1 MEQKFMQVCIN
12 LAQKAKKSGDVP
24 VGAVI
29 VKDGKIIA
37 KGYNKKNKLKNCTA
51 HAEMIAISKAN
62 KKFKDFRLDGCDMYV
77 TFEPCVMC
85 LGAILS
91 ARIDTLY
98 FGAYDRRFGSVD
110 YVSTMPFNHKLNV
123 VGGVMESECSKL
135 LTDFFVEI
143 RNDSDKDIKSN

>member
-1 MEQKFMQVCIN
+1 MEQNYMKICLK
-12 LAQKAKKSGDVP
+12 LAQKAKKAGDVP

-62 KKFKDFRLDGCDMYV
+62 KKLKDFRLDGCDMYV

-91 ARIDTLY
+91 ARISNLY
-98 FGAYDRRFGSVD
+98 FGAYDKRFGSVG
-110 YVSTMPFNHKLNV
+110 YVKAMPFNHKVNI
-123 VGGVMESECSKL
+123 VGGIMENECAKL
-135 LTDFFVEI
+135 LTEFFSEI
-143 RNDSDKDIKSN
+143 RNDSNKDIN